1 MLDYNARRRSPSRSS
16 DPVQARYGEAM
27 LYQASPSP
35 YAGTGSQS
43 FYVYEVSLTPSTAIQ
58 LDPSPLIA
66 GVADMFNGVISGIS
80 SALPTLG
87 AVAAVA
93 ASAMLL
99 LGILC
104 IRHVTDRMPI
114 LGFICKE
121 LERLEMM
128 L

>member
-1 MLDYNARRRSPSRSS
+1 L
-16 DPVQARYGEAM
+16 E
-27 LYQASPSP
+27 
-35 YAGTGSQS
+35 
-43 FYVYEVSLTPSTAIQ
+43 PSTAIQ
-58 LDPSPLIA
+58 LDPSQLIA
-66 GVADMFNGVISGIS
+66 GVADMFNGVILGIS

-93 ASAMLL
+93 ASTTLL

-114 LGFICKE
+114 VGFICKE
-121 LERLEMM
+121 LERLRMM

>member
-1 MLDYNARRRSPSRSS
+1 
-16 DPVQARYGEAM
+16 M
-27 LYQASPSP
+27 LYQSSPSP
-35 YAGTGSQS
+35 YAGTSSS
-43 FYVYEVSLTPSTAIQ
+43 FYVYEVLLAPSTTAIQ

-93 ASAMLL
+93 ASIMLL

-104 IRHVTDRMPI
+104 TKHVTDRMPI
-114 LGFICKE
+114 VGFICKE